1 MNWNFNQHQL
11 YLNERIERAKKQ
23 RQIDELMRQQEE
35 APRRPIRRRR
45 SGGST
50 I

>member
-1 MNWNFNQHQL
+1 MNWNYDQHKHYVHDRL
-11 YLNERIERAKKQ
+11 ERAKKQ
-23 RQIDELMRQQEE
+23 RQIDEVMRQEE
-35 APRRPIRRRR
+35 SPRRPIRRRR

>member
-1 MNWNFNQHQL
+1 MNWNYDQHRH
-11 YLNERIERAKKQ
+11 YVNERLERAKKQ
-23 RQIDELMRQQEE
+23 RQADEVIRQQEE

-45 SGGST
+45 SGGSV